1 MKCKKHALY
10 RRKMSLLL
18 GFGRKEQ
25 PKAIESLLNQTL
37 LRRNMSLI
45 LGSGWAFAQGVPLK
59 FCPYR
64 QICHSSWG
72 GVGFC
77 PGSSFQVLSFW
88 VTLPPP
94 MLLLSKVTCRK
105 GKTRKKKPQTTNGA
119 FRMSYKMHLIEERCP
134 CLGVRVGFG
143 PVTSCLS
150 FGLVC
155 DLPHQVMMAKGWP
168 QDFLEAKDVE
178 VSQPGR
184 KKPKEMVL
192 DTHVKIRDFR
202 TNLFFIGVRVGPG
215 PGNSKF
221 FLALYVSLPHQV
233 VVVPPKVV
241 KWARLGRDVPDNKIV
256 FILINCFCFPKTE
269 ETYHLNCLEVRVGFG
284 PGTSL
289 SSLLVAGGHGSMGV
303 AQGKGSSS
311 KGCEMGKIG
320 KGRNYP
326 RQQNSFLMYKLF

>member
-1 MKCKKHALY
+1 
-10 RRKMSLLL
+10 MSLLL
-18 GFGRKEQ
+18 GFGRKEEPQ
-25 PKAIESLLNQTL
+25 AIESLLNQTL
-37 LRRNMSLI
+37 LRRNMSFI
-45 LGSGWAFAQGVPLK
+45 LGSGWAFAQGVPFKL
-59 FCPYR
+59 CPYR
-64 QICHSSWG
+64 QICHLSWG

-77 PGSSFQVLSFW
+77 PGSSFQVLSLW

-94 MLLLSKVTCRK
+94 VLLLSKVTCRK
-105 GKTRKKKPQTTNGA
+105 GKTKKEKSQTTNGA
-119 FRMSYKMHLIEERCP
+119 FIFAYKMHLIEERCP

-143 PVTSCLS
+143 PVSSCLS

-155 DLPHQVMMAKGWP
+155 DLPHQVIKVWP
-168 QDFLEAKDVE
+168 QDFLAAKVVE

-184 KKPKEMVL
+184 KNPKEMVL

-202 TNLFFIGVRVGPG
+202 TNLFFTLGWGWALAHGLP
-215 PGNSKF
+215 SKF

-241 KWARLGRDVPDNKIV
+241 KWARLGRDVPDHKIV
-256 FILINCFCFPKTE
+256 FMLINCFCFPKTE
-269 ETYHLNCLEVRVGFG
+269 ETYHLNCLEVRVGFC
-284 PGTSL
+284 PGTSF
-289 SSLLVAGGHGSMGV
+289 SGLVLAGGHGSMGA

-326 RQQNSFLMYKLF
+326 RQQNSFFMYKLF